1 MSSENISETFSFVPD
16 VQSSEL
22 LLHEH
27 ELETTTSFVMYY
39 NYGVGKGRFTSN
51 ELWVMAKKKKN
62 GMLYMLGLGYRE
74 RNAEKVT
81 SK

>member
-1 MSSENISETFSFVPD
+1 MSSENISETFSFVPN
-16 VQSSEL
+16 VQSAEM

-27 ELETTTSFVMYY
+27 KLETTSFVMYY

-51 ELWVMAKKKKN
+51 ELWVMAKN
-62 GMLYMLGLGYRE
+62 GMLYMLGLGYGE